1 MEEESK
7 QNSMSATNIE
17 IKAKRKKEKIQIVA
31 KNKKISNQ
39 EKKALELIHK
49 NNKNKEDY
57 EMIYHIKKKII
68 TK

>member
-17 IKAKRKKEKIQIVA
+17 TKAKRKKEKIQIVA

-39 EKKALELIHK
+39 EKKSFRINPQK
-49 NNKNKEDY
+49 
-57 EMIYHIKKKII
+57 
-68 TK
+68 